1 MKYILQKLVLF
12 VLTLWAAVTLNFVL
26 PRLMPGSPSDAA
38 LAKLSQNGPVTDATK
53 KAIEAQLG
61 VPSGNLWD
69 QYVSYLHQVVTLD
82 FGTSYT
88 FYPQPV
94 GDLVGRALPY
104 TLVLVGTVT
113 VLAFVIGTLIGVAA
127 AWKRG
132 TWLDSLPTLSGSFM
146 STFPY
151 FWTALLLLFFLGYV
165 LHWFP
170 TTGRRPRRASRAGT
184 APTSATSCGTRS
196 CRP

>member
-69 QYVSYLHQVVTLD
+69 QYVSYLHQVITLD

-94 GDLVGRALPY
+94 GDLS
-104 TLVLVGTVT
+104 
-113 VLAFVIGTLIGVAA
+113 AA
-127 AWKRG
+127 PCR
-132 TWLDSLPTLSGSFM
+132 
-146 STFPY
+146 
-151 FWTALLLLFFLGYV
+151 
-165 LHWFP
+165 
-170 TTGRRPRRASRAGT
+170 
-184 APTSATSCGTRS
+184 TRS
-196 CRP
+196 CSSAPSRSWRS